1 MRIWAFG
8 APVSLKLVLP
18 LLLAGGLLVPA
29 AVPADAAAPPR
40 VAQRADVPC
49 QDDPSTATQWKL
61 PTRMLMAPGNGG
73 PGLTL
78 AMSLAAA
85 SVGPLAPSSEYG
97 PRTKITLTRA
107 RLERVERRGLRTA
120 YFAGWRAQLRQDT
133 KRLVERVATC
143 PGEAQV
149 LLGYSQGAVVVRT
162 MLRNLSRTATGRNV
176 LDHLAGVV
184 LVGDPTANPRERIN
198 HLGGSRGAGIL
209 AARIPLPRAL
219 VRRGLVTSLCTADDP
234 VCSSTRKSRQGKPG
248 RAAGRKLVESHLGY
262 ALGSS
267 GYDRSTKAKR
277 IGWRMAAQLMAR
289 LRTYPTWTTNR
300 RDVTRPGEFYTREG
314 DPFIQPADAAGFV
327 LAPAAT
333 TLPAGVQASS
343 DLDLSGIAPD
353 PAHDDV
359 VVGFTSRTVAPAVV
373 RQMHFSLDSW
383 VRQTARPGVSRISH
397 AVGGGPANG
406 ESYQADVS
414 ADGQHVA
421 FVSRASDLVLG
432 DPNGS
437 APDVFVWDRGT
448 DTVKRLAVGDDAT
461 GWPDVSSDGHYVE
474 FTTKAK
480 LAGDAD
486 SLADVFVWDTQADTV
501 QLASPGTA
509 VPVPT
514 GSITPDGS
522 TVFFRE
528 DPTGQGVLGNAVRSW
543 DRAGGTVS
551 TVAPPA
557 GQSWMVNPEFGRP
570 WVASP
575 DGRYAAVVQQAG
587 AGPAALWDRQGDT
600 QHGSPCAVAYDA
612 RSGYGDVAA
621 DGSVFSYLEY
631 QTTSSR
637 YPTSRVIECEPASG
651 TKTTAPSGSSLQFGP
666 TGQFELTTS
675 DAAPQFRVRTTEA
688 WTQPVG
694 AAELRGYGN
703 IYKVGL
709 ATADDDASTVVFGSV
724 KANILETVPANF
736 GQAEIYLWDRTV
748 SP

>member
-1 MRIWAFG
+1 MS
-8 APVSLKLVLP
+8 APVSLKLLLS
-18 LLLAGGLLVPA
+18 LLLAVGLLAPVAGP
-29 AVPADAAAPPR
+29 VDAAGPPR

-49 QDDPSTATQWKL
+49 QDDAPTAEWKL
-61 PTRMLMAPGNGG
+61 PTRMLMAPGNGS

-97 PRTKITLTRA
+97 ARTKITLTRA
-107 RLERVERRGLRTA
+107 RLEQVERHGLRTA
-120 YFAGWRAQLRQDT
+120 YFTGWRAQVRQDT

-149 LLGYSQGAVVVRT
+149 LLGYSQGALVVRT
-162 MLRNLSRTATGRNV
+162 MLRNLSRTAHGRDV

-184 LVGDPTANPRERIN
+184 LVGDPTANPREHIT
-198 HLGGSRGAGIL
+198 HLGGTRAAGIL
-209 AARIPLPRAL
+209 AARVSLPRTL

-234 VCSSTRKSRQGKPG
+234 VCSSTPKSRRGKPS
-248 RAAGRKLVESHLGY
+248 RATGRKLVKSHLGY
-262 ALGSS
+262 SLGFGGS
-267 GYDRSTKAKR
+267 DRSTKAKR
-277 IGWRMAAQLMAR
+277 IGWRMAAQLTAR
-289 LRTYPTWTTNR
+289 LQTHPTWTTNR

-314 DPFIQPADAAGFV
+314 DPFTQPANASGFV
-327 LAPAAT
+327 LVPAAT
-333 TLPAGVQASS
+333 TLPAGVEASS
-343 DLDLSGIAPD
+343 GLDLSGIAPD
-353 PAHDDV
+353 PEHDDV
-359 VVGFTSRTVAPAVV
+359 VVGYSSTTVAPAVV
-373 RQMHFSLDSW
+373 RQTHLSLESW
-383 VRQTARPGVSRISH
+383 VRQAARPGVQRISH
-397 AVGGGPANG
+397 ALGGGPANG

-414 ADGQHVA
+414 ADGQRVA
-421 FVSRASDLVLG
+421 FVSRASNLVLG
-432 DPNGS
+432 DPNGP

-448 DTVKRLAVGDDAT
+448 DTTKRLAVGDEAT
-461 GWPDVSSDGHYVE
+461 GWPQLSADGRYVE
-474 FTTKAK
+474 FTTQAQ

-486 SLADVFVWDTQADTV
+486 TLADVFVWDTQTDTV

-509 VPVPT
+509 VPVLT

-543 DRAGGTVS
+543 GRVGGAVS

-600 QHGSPCAVAYDA
+600 QHGSPCAVAYDV

-631 QTTSSR
+631 QTPASSR
-637 YPTSRVIECEPASG
+637 YPTSRVIECEPVSG
-651 TKTTAPSGSSLQFGP
+651 TKTTVSNGPSLQFGP

-675 DAAPQFRVRTTEA
+675 GTAPRFRVRTTDA

-703 IYKVGL
+703 INEVGL

-736 GQAEIYLWDRTV
+736 GQAEVYLWDRTV